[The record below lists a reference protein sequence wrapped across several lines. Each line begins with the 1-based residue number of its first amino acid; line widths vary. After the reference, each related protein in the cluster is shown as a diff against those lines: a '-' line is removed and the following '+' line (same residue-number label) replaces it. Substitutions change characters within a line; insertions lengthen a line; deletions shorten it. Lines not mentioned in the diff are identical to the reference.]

1 MSDTN
6 WGRAFFLS
14 EQNRVTETKQKW
26 FDGKLIESGRIDVE
40 GRDLSK
46 RVFPGA
52 DLEGARFVQCNFT
65 GANIREGSLTDAEII
80 ECIWNDA
87 LFFSADLDRS
97 LIKDCR
103 IVAAYMKMVHFIEA
117 KVQGGDWSNTD
128 LYKSTWTG
136 AVVENVCFQKA
147 NFTESRLHGTHL
159 VDCDFWKVN
168 LNIVEAYGAVFER
181 CDFRGAYLRFFEF
194 KNTTFKNCAFHGC
207 IGTPKL
213 KGDCQIIEPDISAN
227 FDGTGIIEEKQLRHI
242 WGLDEEK
249 PKPGA
254 VIIVPT
260 PLWIEERFDEQQ
272 GKQMDWINGGHVGNP
287 PLVIEDKNYSGTFA
301 YEGFFK
307 AGRLTRCDLSD
318 SDLRLAKMQEAQ
330 LHNCRLDNSL
340 LMGLQGQE
348 AHFVNCQIRNA
359 ILNRSE
365 FADAVISGGDWS
377 GSQFRTCMW
386 YDARVENVSF
396 CGTNW
401 FDGDLEGAR
410 FVGCDF
416 RDADLTFV
424 NATKAVFDRCDF
436 RGANLDRLTM
446 WETMFVNCGFYGC
459 QNPPSYDSI
468 SDEVS
473 RIIAPDL
480 SENFDGTKIVEEQ
493 VVDSIF
499 YKTFKYD
506 N

>member
-1 MSDTN
+1 MNVTN
-6 WGRAFFLS
+6 WSEGVFILS
-14 EQNRVTETKQKW
+14 IPSRIANRQW
-26 FDGKLIESGRIDVE
+26 FDGGRTGFGRIDAQ
-40 GRDLSK
+40 GLNLSK
-46 RVFPGA
+46 VVVPSA
-52 DLEGARFVQCNFT
+52 DLQGARFVLCDFT
-65 GANIREGSLTDAEII
+65 GSNLGGASLRDTEIV
-80 ECIWNDA
+80 ECVWDDS
-87 LFFSADLDRS
+87 LFESARFNRS
-97 LIKDCR
+97 LIKDCKS
-103 IVAAYMKMVHFIEA
+103 IASYMGDVHFIEA

-136 AVVENVCFQKA
+136 AVVENVCFQRA
-147 NFTESRLHGTHL
+147 NFEWTRLHGTRFIG
-159 VDCDFWKVN
+159 CDFRRASLGVA
-168 LNIVEAYGAVFER
+168 EADDAVFER
-181 CDFRGAYLRFFEF
+181 CDFRGAYLGGLKL
-194 KNTTFKNCAFHGC
+194 KNTTFNNCAFYGC
-207 IGTPKL
+207 ISAPRH

-227 FDGTGIIEEKQLRHI
+227 FDGTEVIEGKQLLQM
-242 WGLDEEK
+242 WGLDKGKPEDGAAIALSNPPQWLEETFFK
-249 PKPGA
+249 KQGEQRR
-254 VIIVPT
+254 
-260 PLWIEERFDEQQ
+260 WIDGER
-272 GKQMDWINGGHVGNP
+272 VGEP